1 MREFW
6 AHLVQI
12 WGFFEPFLLACE
24 ILFCLRCFR
33 LRKRWLPLFVL
44 LCIVYV
50 SVPGTPFDPKDL
62 WIFSIGSLNFGFFFM
77 WLVSMAIIW
86 VGFEIHWNEAL
97 FAGIV
102 AHILQHIWCSV
113 MRLLEQYIGWDY
125 EGLASNTVRFFLADA
140 LLLAALLYLPVYFQK
155 YRGSLA
161 ANRSLLAF
169 SFFAQLIINFLFNY
183 MMSNEFSNPASYL
196 YDIAASILLL
206 LILYGVFSRDQLR
219 SEAKTLE
226 RLIAESE
233 AKHRA
238 AMENAESLDRKCHD
252 LKHQIAALRVAPEGQ
267 REEYIRELEETV
279 ETFERLYKTGN
290 DTLDVLLAEKQPIC
304 AKDSISLTVLADA
317 SALGNVRPLDLYAL
331 FGNALDNAIEAAR
344 QVPQPDGRVICLNIT
359 RRGSMTSVDLENSCA
374 RAASFRDGL
383 PMTTKGD
390 TERHG
395 YGVKS
400 IRYLVEKYGGVMEL
414 SQEEGR
420 FSLNILLPGLDV
432 PAA

>member
-1 MREFW
+1 
-6 AHLVQI
+6 
-12 WGFFEPFLLACE
+12 
-24 ILFCLRCFR
+24 
-33 LRKRWLPLFVL
+33 
-44 LCIVYV
+44 
-50 SVPGTPFDPKDL
+50 
-62 WIFSIGSLNFGFFFM
+62 M
-77 WLVSMAIIW
+77 WLVSMGILW
-86 VGFEIHWNEAL
+86 VGFQIRWSEAL
-97 FAGIV
+97 FVGIV
-102 AHILQHIWCSV
+102 AHTLQHIWSSIP
-113 MRLLEQYIGWDY
+113 LLLCVVFQWEYEIYIANVIRFL
-125 EGLASNTVRFFLADA
+125 LADVIMLFTYFFLAPYFEQRKNLTDNRF
-140 LLLAALLYLPVYFQK
+140 LLLF
-155 YRGSLA
+155 SL
-161 ANRSLLAF
+161 S
-169 SFFAQLIINFLFNY
+169 AQFLINFLFGYANT
-183 MMSNEFSNPASYL
+183 SPTPGLYL

-219 SEAKTLE
+219 SETKTLE

-252 LKHQIAALRVAPEGQ
+252 LKHQIAALRMAPEGQ

-290 DTLDVLLAEKQPIC
+290 DTLDVLLAEKQPLC
-304 AKDSISLTVLADA
+304 ARDGISLTVLADA

-383 PMTTKGD
+383 PLTTKGD

-432 PAA
+432 PTA